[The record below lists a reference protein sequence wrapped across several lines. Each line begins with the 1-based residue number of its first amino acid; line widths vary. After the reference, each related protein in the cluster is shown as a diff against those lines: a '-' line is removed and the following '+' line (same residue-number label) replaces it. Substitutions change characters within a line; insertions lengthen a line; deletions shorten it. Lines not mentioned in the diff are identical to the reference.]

1 MFGPSFVIQFLVS
14 FLVLRSFCSGRERT
28 ACNTS
33 IVPLPHFR
41 VVFSLLCPFLA
52 VTWVGLKFLIVVFP
66 GHTRFLALNWLYH
79 KKTCRN
85 ATEFG
90 TAAHA
95 TCAYSINKLT
105 AYF

>member
-1 MFGPSFVIQFLVS
+1 MFGPCFVIQFLVS
-14 FLVLRSFCSGRERT
+14 FLVLRSGRERT
-28 ACNTS
+28 ACYTS
-33 IVPLPHFR
+33 IVPLPNFL
-41 VVFSLLCPFLA
+41 VVVCFLCPFLT
-52 VTWVGLKFLIVVFP
+52 VTWVGLRFLIVVFP
-66 GHTRFLALNWLYH
+66 GHTRFLALNWLYY

-95 TCAYSINKLT
+95 TRAYSINMLT